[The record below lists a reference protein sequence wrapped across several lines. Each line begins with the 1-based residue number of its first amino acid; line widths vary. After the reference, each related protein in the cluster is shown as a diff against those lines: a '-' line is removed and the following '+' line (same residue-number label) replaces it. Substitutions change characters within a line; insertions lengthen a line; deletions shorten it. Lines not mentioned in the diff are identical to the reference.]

1 MSRLIPFLAIVFA
14 IALFFLY
21 IKPTY
26 SGTIADTR
34 QQIASYDQALAA
46 ADRFQKKEAE
56 LTQARAQIPAESLAR
71 LSEFLP
77 DGVNNVQLILDMD
90 ALAARS
96 GVTLSDFSTQGSDS
110 STDDQSQAS
119 TPSTTASPDAGMD
132 AGAVPGPDMAMGGT
146 GALTSS
152 SPIDS
157 LTLTFKATGTYDAF
171 RSFLSGMENSLR
183 PLDVIDLDVTKSD
196 TGVYAYTMS
205 VRIYWLR

>member
-14 IALFFLY
+14 IALFLLY
-21 IKPTY
+21 IRPTY
-26 SGTIADTR
+26 SGTVHDTR

-46 ADRFQKKEAE
+46 ADRFQAKEAE

-96 GVTLSDFSTQGSDS
+96 GVTLSDFQTQGDDS
-110 STDDQSQAS
+110 SSDTEQPQQA
-119 TPSTTASPDAGMD
+119 TAPVDPSMGAG
-132 AGAVPGPDMAMGGT
+132 VPGAMGDPSMGT

-157 LTLTFKATGTYDAF
+157 LTLTFQAAGTYSAF
-171 RSFLSGMENSLR
+171 RTFLAGMENSLR
-183 PLDVIDLDVTKSD
+183 PLDVTDLNVTRSE
-196 TGVYAYTMS
+196 TGVYTYTVS